1 MVKAKAADQIISAN
15 GGVLAGVPALAI
27 GTVKRGAFVA
37 AGFMAAELGAVG
49 LRTSFDAIDQ
59 MALKGRA
66 QSAGLRAGV
75 GTLATLGVAFAI
87 GRKRAGD
94 SSGASAARRSAAT
107 KAALLMELG
116 VGVSAVREYVQDAV
130 STATTKLQSVLARGP
145 AAGGT
150 FSPSYT
156 NVLPMRATAG
166 GTLYDSGGTVG
177 RFGGLGND
185 SARMPLLKA
194 GGDAGFSVP
203 NFIDPSRITKTEVG
217 RL

>member
-1 MVKAKAADQIISAN
+1 MAAKAADQIISAS
-15 GGVLAGVPALAI
+15 GGVLAGVPALAV
-27 GTVKRGAFVA
+27 GTIKRGAFVA
-37 AGFMAAELGAVG
+37 AGFFAAEIGAVG

-66 QSAGLRAGV
+66 QSAALRGGV
-75 GTLATLGVAFAI
+75 GTLATLGVAYMIA
-87 GRKRAGD
+87 RKRAGE
-94 SSGASAARRSAAT
+94 SSAASNARRGAAT

-116 VGVSAVREYVQDAV
+116 VGASAIREYVQDGVATV
-130 STATTKLQSVLARGP
+130 TTKVQTLLTRAP

-150 FSPSYT
+150 FSPSYS

-166 GTLYDSGGTVG
+166 GTLYDTGGTVG

-185 SARMPLLKA
+185 VARMPLLKA

-203 NFIDPSRITKTEVG
+203 NFIDPTRITKTEVG